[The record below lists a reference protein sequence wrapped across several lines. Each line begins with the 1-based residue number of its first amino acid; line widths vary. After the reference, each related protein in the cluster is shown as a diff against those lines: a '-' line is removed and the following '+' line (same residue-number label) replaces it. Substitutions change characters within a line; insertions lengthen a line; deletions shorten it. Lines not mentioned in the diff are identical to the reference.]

1 MPPHPMTAMRMRSLA
16 PRTRLDVA
24 SARAP
29 VAAAETKARRERS
42 GVMERPW
49 EGRTRRAGAK
59 GGLDQGRR
67 ARSSAWCPRFEAI
80 AVGSNRTP
88 NRAQA
93 EPSSPLGD
101 RNKAH
106 GDGFEPWAPPT
117 VRSLLRIQLP

>member
-16 PRTRLDVA
+16 PKARLDVA

-67 ARSSAWCPRFEAI
+67 AGSSAWCPRLEAI
-80 AVGSNRTP
+80 AVGSSADAQRRRTGGRP
-88 NRAQA
+88 V
-93 EPSSPLGD
+93 
-101 RNKAH
+101 
-106 GDGFEPWAPPT
+106 GDGT
-117 VRSLLRIQLP
+117 ND